1 MAYMN
6 WRATLEVGHSRIDE
20 QHKSLVDALNS
31 LHAAMKQGKGKD
43 EIQRILVFLR
53 DYTVD
58 HFKTEE
64 ALMDL
69 HRYPSAQAHKAI
81 HADLVK
87 QVAALVADFQSGK
100 PVMTTA
106 VLDFLETW
114 LTKHIMS
121 EDMALGAFLK
131 AKGVAA

>member
-6 WRATLEVGHSRIDE
+6 WRSDWEVGHSKIDE
-20 QHKSLVDALNS
+20 QHKSLVEAINT

-43 EIQRILVFLR
+43 EVRRILVFLR

-64 ALMDL
+64 ALMDA
-69 HRYPSAQAHKAI
+69 HRYPGAAAHKAI

-87 QVAALVADFQSGK
+87 QVATLVTDFQSGK
-100 PVMTTA
+100 PVMTSA
-106 VLDFLETW
+106 VLDFLEDW
-114 LTKHIMS
+114 LIKHIMS
-121 EDMALGAFLK
+121 EDTALGAFLK
-131 AKGVAA
+131 SKGVTA

>member
-1 MAYMN
+1 
-6 WRATLEVGHSRIDE
+6 LEVGHGKIDE

-58 HFKTEE
+58 HFRMEE
-64 ALMDL
+64 ALMDQ
-69 HRYPSAQAHKAI
+69 HRYPSALAHRAI

-87 QVAALVADFQSGK
+87 QVATLVGDFQSGK
-100 PVMTTA
+100 PVMTSA
-106 VLDFLETW
+106 VLDFLEDW

-131 AKGVAA
+131 TKGAVA